1 MNITIQ
7 DVQLPVAE
15 YLGRRVVTFA
25 MIDKAHQRPK
35 GTAKVTFNRNRQR
48 FIEGVD
54 YFIVPAPQVDWTAA
68 GDLDRGIKHT
78 GKKVTNHIRGKVTL
92 LTESGYLL
100 LTKPFNDDLAWQVQ
114 RQLISAYFR
123 QPEKVTFRH
132 VDIPSIA
139 ELAAMPVMDAQ
150 NAVTLADQ
158 QSKERHGSPGSA
170 GLHMRKTELKSI
182 RPANRFV
189 TDRGQ
194 MEIEEC
200 NWETDDE

>member
-15 YLGRRVVTFA
+15 YLGQRIVTFE
-25 MIDKAHQRPK
+25 MVDDAHKRPA
-35 GTAKVTFNRNRQR
+35 GSARAAFHRNKRH

-54 YFIVPAPQVDWTAA
+54 YVKVSPEEYRSLNICAC
-68 GDLDRGIKHT
+68 IKRT
-78 GKKVTNHIRGKVTL
+78 RKKSAEKITEDVTL
-92 LTESGYLL
+92 LFEFGYLM
-100 LTKPFNDDLAWQVQ
+100 LTKSFRDDLSWQVQ
-114 RQLISAYFR
+114 RQLVSAYFR
-123 QPEKVTFRH
+123 QPEKVTFQH

-150 NAVTLADQ
+150 NAVTLADK